1 MKKIV
6 LLIMATLMMSAVA
19 NADTLDRGKKHK
31 KKKHKTHQSSHHSW
45 KNVST
50 GRTCNKKKRRH

>member
-6 LLIMATLMMSAVA
+6 LMIMTALMISAVA
-19 NADTLDRGKKHK
+19 NADTTDRDKKHK

-45 KNVST
+45 KSVST
-50 GRTCNKKKRRH
+50 RRTCNKKRKH